1 VAAREDMALSFGAR
15 AEEYDRL
22 RPGYPVAAFDWAV
35 ARAEI
40 RTALDLGAGTGLLAR
55 SLVER
60 GFAVVAVEPDGQ
72 MRHALT
78 RRLPEVTVHSGYAE
92 DIPLPTASVDAVFVG
107 QAFHWFTR
115 PAADHE
121 IARVLRPG
129 GVLAVLTN
137 VNPDDA
143 NFEDMLHRRVLGVPQ
158 PSLAHD
164 EVALAA
170 DVFTDQSETLIDN
183 PRPLSRHD
191 FLRLP
196 TTWSWVATA
205 SPEQQRRVA
214 VEAEHLADQIQSPDG
229 SIMMPYS
236 TRVIRAVRRTH

>member
-1 VAAREDMALSFGAR
+1 MALSFGAN

-22 RPGYPVAAFDWAV
+22 RPGYPVAALDWAV
-35 ARAEI
+35 AGAEI
-40 RTALDLGAGTGLLAR
+40 RTALDLGAGTGLLTR

-60 GFAVVAVEPDGQ
+60 GFAVVAVEPDEQ
-72 MRHALT
+72 MRAALA
-78 RRLPEVTVHSGYAE
+78 RRLSEVTVHSGYAE
-92 DIPLPTASVDAVFVG
+92 DMPLPTASVDAVFVG
-107 QAFHWFTR
+107 QAFHWFAR

-143 NFEDMLHRRVLGVPQ
+143 NFEDVLHRRVLGVPQ

-164 EVALAA
+164 KVALAA
-170 DVFTDQSETLIDN
+170 DVFADQRETLIDN
-183 PRPLSRHD
+183 PRPLSRQD

-196 TTWSWVATA
+196 RTWSWVATA

-214 VEAEHLADQIQSPDG
+214 VEAERLADQIQSSDG
-229 SIMMPYS
+229 VIAMPYS
-236 TRVIRAVRRTH
+236 TRVIRAVRRT